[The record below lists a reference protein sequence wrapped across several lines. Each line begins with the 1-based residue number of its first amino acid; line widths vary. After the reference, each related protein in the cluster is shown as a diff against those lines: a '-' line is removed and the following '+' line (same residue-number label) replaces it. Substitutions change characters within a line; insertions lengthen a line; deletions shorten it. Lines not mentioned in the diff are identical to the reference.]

1 VGNYTCQ
8 LAENERLKLLFD
20 EILKPEGSEF
30 YMRDIKDY
38 IKLNEEVN
46 FYTLSK
52 VANEKSE
59 IAIGYRIKNEGKLS
73 HHGIYINPDKA
84 SLRKFSTG
92 DQLIVL
98 AES

>member
-1 VGNYTCQ
+1 
-8 LAENERLKLLFD
+8 
-20 EILKPEGSEF
+20 
-30 YMRDIKDY
+30 MRDVKYY

-59 IAIGYRIKNEGKLS
+59 IAIGYRIKKEEKLS
-73 HHGIYINPDKA
+73 HHGIYINPDKTD
-84 SLRKFSTG
+84 LIKFSIG
-92 DQLIVL
+92 DQIIVL

>member
-1 VGNYTCQ
+1 
-8 LAENERLKLLFD
+8 
-20 EILKPEGSEF
+20 
-30 YMRDIKDY
+30 MRDIKDY

-73 HHGIYINPDKA
+73 HH
-84 SLRKFSTG
+84 
-92 DQLIVL
+92 
-98 AES
+98 